1 MSTNRNQ
8 LEEHRRLIRL
18 ETQLFLDE
26 LYDLK
31 RLVRTMAALARL
43 VMVGVVLCLG
53 ALVLALL
60 FFFWTLAMR

>member
-8 LEEHRRLIRL
+8 LEEHRSLIRR

-31 RLVRTMAALARL
+31 RLVRTMEALARL

-53 ALVLALL
+53 ALVLAML

>member
-8 LEEHRRLIRL
+8 REEHRSLIRL

>member
-8 LEEHRRLIRL
+8 LEEQRSLIRR

-31 RLVRTMAALARL
+31 RLVRTMEALAQL
-43 VMVGVVLCLG
+43 VMIGVVLCLG
-53 ALVLALL
+53 ALVLAMLY
-60 FFFWTLAMR
+60 FFWTLAMR

>member
-8 LEEHRRLIRL
+8 LEEQRNLIRR

-31 RLVRTMAALARL
+31 RLVRTMEGLARL

-53 ALVLALL
+53 ALVLAML